1 MSQNPFVIYTA
12 TFEIKV
18 YNGRLYNPLDEQFSL
33 YIYDAFSRSWL
44 DNNMLRDGEHIHIV
58 DAKKIQPK

>member
-1 MSQNPFVIYTA
+1 MSQDPFVTYTA

-18 YNGRLYNPLDEQFSL
+18 YNGRLDNPLDEQFSL
-33 YIYDAFSRSWL
+33 YIYDAFSGSWL
-44 DNNMLRDGEHIHIV
+44 DNDMLRDGEHIHVV